1 MRRLFFTL
9 LLPFALVASGAGVAA
24 ALVNSAPQLESTP
37 ARASPPL
44 VEVVAARPQTVP
56 ARVEGTG
63 VVKPARE
70 LTVVPEVGGKILGHA
85 PGLVPGGRVRA
96 GELLVRVDP
105 RQYDMAIAQEDSRVE
120 SARSDLAVE
129 RGRATVA
136 EREWELL
143 SKELGKDPG
152 AEPGD
157 RAEPDGSGRALAL
170 REPQIKALR
179 SGLRSA
185 ENGLARAKLDRR
197 RTRVHAPFNAAVLR
211 ESVELGQVVQA
222 GSQLATLI
230 GTDVFWVQVALP
242 LERLAL
248 ITLPEDAADG
258 LGSPAVVA
266 QVLAD
271 GSRLEREGRVARLIS
286 ELDNTTR
293 TAQVMIEI
301 RDPLDPPDG
310 GLPLLPGAFV
320 EVTLRGPTLAGV
332 FAIPREA
339 IVGERDV
346 WVVDGEQRLRRRS
359 LKIAWRDREF
369 VYATSGLE
377 PGARVLASE
386 LPYPI
391 DGMEVR
397 AIERAP
403 AGEVSGDTGV
413 EQTALSIEP
422 EVEVNPEAAP
432 AVAPEPTAEE
442 NELTRRKKKR
452 TRKKKNNNKKRKT
465 KKNNNKKK
473 TRSERSPK
481 ASAEEVERG

>member
-24 ALVNSAPQLESTP
+24 ALVNSAPTLDSEP

-44 VEVVAARPQTVP
+44 VETVTLSPQTVP

-63 VVKPARE
+63 VVKPSRE
-70 LTVVPEVGGKILGHA
+70 LLVVPEVGGKILGIA
-85 PGLVPGGRVRA
+85 PGLVPGGRVQA

-120 SARSDLAVE
+120 SARRDLAVE
-129 RGRATVA
+129 RGRATIA
-136 EREWELL
+136 EHEWELL
-143 SKELGKDPG
+143 AGELG
-152 AEPGD
+152 E
-157 RAEPDGSGRALAL
+157 RAEVDSSGRELVL
-170 REPQIKALR
+170 RKPQIKALR

-185 ENGLARAKLDRR
+185 QNGLARAKLDRR
-197 RTRVHAPFNAAVLR
+197 RTRVRAPFNAAVLE
-211 ESVELGQVVQA
+211 ESVEVGQVVQA

-248 ITLPEDAADG
+248 VTLPQDAADG
-258 LGSPAVVA
+258 LGSRAVVT

-271 GSRLEREGRVARLIS
+271 GTRLEREGRVARLIS

-301 RDPLDPPDG
+301 ADPLDPPDG

-320 EVTLRGPTLAGV
+320 EVTLAGPTLAGV
-332 FAIPREA
+332 YAIPREA

-359 LKIAWRDREF
+359 VQIAWRDREF

-377 PGARVLASE
+377 AGARVLASE

-397 AIERAP
+397 AVDRAP
-403 AGEVSGDTGV
+403 EGEVSGDTGV
-413 EQTALSIEP
+413 EQAALSIEP
-422 EVEVNPEAAP
+422 EVELAAEPAAEPAP
-432 AVAPEPTAEE
+432 AVAPASVIEAEPEA
-442 NELTRRKKKR
+442 RPKR
-452 TRKKKNNNKKRKT
+452 TKREKRKKRKKRRKRVNKRADKNTAST
-465 KKNNNKKK
+465 K
-473 TRSERSPK
+473 ERD
-481 ASAEEVERG
+481 RG